1 LTLFGVVVVLLLRE
15 VEEEY
20 NKTGFFISG
29 ILKKFFTDLIC
40 LNYKSLDFYK
50 SAKNKTRFRVYGLT
64 RNNNTEMGCEVS
76 KLCAFCCVSDPEGS
90 NHGVTGLGNDRVF
103 ILFLS
108 RVCFVISVIE
118 LWILCFLPLDED
130 RRGEGNDLPQFREF
144 SIETLRNAT
153 SGFATEN
160 IVSEHGEKAPNVV
173 YKGKLDNQRRI
184 AVKRF
189 NRKAWPDSRQFLEE
203 AKAVGQLRNYRMAN
217 LLGCCYEGEERLLVA
232 EFMPNETLAK
242 HLFHWES
249 QPMKWA
255 MRLRVALH
263 IAQALEYC
271 TGKGRALYHDL
282 NAYRVLFDDDSNPR
296 LSCFGLMKNSRDGKS
311 YSTNL
316 AFTPPEYLRTG
327 RVTPESVMYSY
338 GTLLLDLLSGKHIP
352 PSHALDLIRDRN
364 IQMLIDSC
372 LEGQFSSDDGTELIR
387 LASRCLQYEPRERP
401 NPKSLVTAMIPLQK
415 DLETPSHQLM
425 GIPSSASTTPLSPL
439 GEACLRTDL
448 TAIHEILEKLSYK
461 DDEGAATEVS
471 FLITIVSLCIWDW
484 ATLFLIVI

>member
-90 NHGVTGLGNDRVF
+90 NHGVTGL
-103 ILFLS
+103 
-108 RVCFVISVIE
+108 
-118 LWILCFLPLDED
+118 DED

-189 NRKAWPDSRQFLEE
+189 NRKAWPDSRQFLVICLI
-203 AKAVGQLRNYRMAN
+203 KSLPFYVNLDSWILNLWSLFFYRRK
-217 LLGCCYEGEERLLVA
+217 LKLLV
-232 EFMPNETLAK
+232 N
-242 HLFHWES
+242 
-249 QPMKWA
+249 
-255 MRLRVALH
+255 
-263 IAQALEYC
+263 
-271 TGKGRALYHDL
+271 
-282 NAYRVLFDDDSNPR
+282 
-296 LSCFGLMKNSRDGKS
+296 
-311 YSTNL
+311 
-316 AFTPPEYLRTG
+316 
-327 RVTPESVMYSY
+327 
-338 GTLLLDLLSGKHIP
+338 
-352 PSHALDLIRDRN
+352 
-364 IQMLIDSC
+364 
-372 LEGQFSSDDGTELIR
+372 
-387 LASRCLQYEPRERP
+387 
-401 NPKSLVTAMIPLQK
+401 
-415 DLETPSHQLM
+415 
-425 GIPSSASTTPLSPL
+425 
-439 GEACLRTDL
+439 
-448 TAIHEILEKLSYK
+448 
-461 DDEGAATEVS
+461 
-471 FLITIVSLCIWDW
+471 
-484 ATLFLIVI
+484 